1 MLQVETTMTKGIFR
15 VVTTAVGGA
24 AAVAVMARPAVA
36 ASPYILSAIL
46 LAFDF
51 VVALWMTSQFKYAG
65 GSSGL
70 VPKQPALLQTLFLA
84 IERTVSTD
92 LKCATCD
99 LALTRRVCTSSLPRV
114 AITVLVVSTCGMAA
128 HVFSSL

>member
-1 MLQVETTMTKGIFR
+1 LTTQHTLEQVETTMTKGIFR

-51 VVALWMTSQFKYAG
+51 VVALWMASQFKYAG
-65 GSSGL
+65 AGWLGGVRQQL
-70 VPKQPALLQTLFLA
+70 PALVRTLSPA
-84 IERTVSTD
+84 
-92 LKCATCD
+92 
-99 LALTRRVCTSSLPRV
+99 V
-114 AITVLVVSTCGMAA
+114 AC
-128 HVFSSL
+128 